1 MKNKLLEYE
10 LRNVDEL
17 IPYINNAR
25 IHSDEQI
32 SKVMASI
39 KEFGFLNPIL
49 ISEENVITA
58 GHCRLMAAKKLGMDK
73 VPCIKENYLT
83 PVQRKAYVIADN
95 QLALGGGWNE
105 ELLAIELSDLQGTD
119 FDIEAELKKPC
130 IKKEGDIWHIGR
142 HKVICGDSTK
152 DETYLKLLG
161 ETKVNLV
168 CTDPPYLVNIESAS
182 GKIKNDDLNDKEG
195 YEFLLL
201 AFSNCRNSMAKGAS
215 IYVFYATM
223 KARIFM
229 KMLDL
234 KLVLV

>member
-25 IHSDEQI
+25 THSDEQV

-83 PVQRKAYVIADN
+83 PPQRKAYVIADN

-105 ELLAIELSDLQGTD
+105 ELLSNYQIYRVLILTLMYLDSM
-119 FDIEAELKKPC
+119 KKNYQKYLMKVSKE
-130 IKKEGDIWHIGR
+130 KKMILI
-142 HKVICGDSTK
+142 
-152 DETYLKLLG
+152 
-161 ETKVNLV
+161 
-168 CTDPPYLVNIESAS
+168 
-182 GKIKNDDLNDKEG
+182 
-195 YEFLLL
+195 
-201 AFSNCRNSMAKGAS
+201 
-215 IYVFYATM
+215 
-223 KARIFM
+223 
-229 KMLDL
+229 
-234 KLVLV
+234 